1 MATFKIGE
9 SVDIRLNE
17 GFSTPACKLQTYT
30 YCRIAQLSADH
41 TCITSA
47 PTIITDCS
55 PHSSE
60 AYLHSALSGQ
70 ESTSQMNISLNKAVS
85 SF

>member
-1 MATFKIGE
+1 MATLKIGE

-17 GFSTPACKLQTYT
+17 GFSTLACKLQTYT
-30 YCRIAQLSADH
+30 YCRIAQLPADH
-41 TCITSA
+41 TSISIA

-55 PHSSE
+55 PHSIK

-70 ESTSQMNISLNKAVS
+70 GSISQMNISLNKAVS